1 MEKTGKKPNIIMILA
16 DDQGPWAM
24 HCAGT
29 PELYTPNLDRIAEQ
43 GMRFDS
49 FFCAS
54 TESIPARHRRSC
66 HTAFAVLQFCPGW
79 ATKAPVSR
87 PHASHRGPDRLP
99 AS

>member
-43 GMRFDS
+43 ECGLT
-49 FFCAS
+49 AS
-54 TESIPARHRRSC
+54 SVPRRY
-66 HTAFAVLQFCPGW
+66 AL
-79 ATKAPVSR
+79 R
-87 PHASHRGPDRLP
+87 RGHPF
-99 AS
+99 

>member
-24 HCAGT
+24 HCART

-54 TESIPARHRRSC
+54 PVCSPAR
-66 HTAFAVLQFCPGW
+66 
-79 ATKAPVSR
+79 
-87 PHASHRGPDRLP
+87 ASI
-99 AS
+99 